1 MGISKPHGI
10 ADCGICTKPKISRVK
25 YSNLLLQFIGL
36 FFIVFLIGCSQELQ
50 TSNANEYVYV
60 GTFPDDENEGLHVFQ
75 FDRITGDLAE
85 VQTVSHRDG
94 PNFQAIHPNNQTL
107 YSVSDDPFSDEEP
120 YGTLSAYRI
129 DADTGKLELLNEQS
143 VLGRG
148 TAHVSVDPL
157 GDFVYVSNY
166 SEGNVVV
173 YRVNE
178 DGSVSEAADNVQHEG
193 SSINEQRQQAPH
205 VHSAI
210 PSPDGRFIYVS
221 DLGIDQIKI
230 YKMDRE
236 TGELEAAEVPYF
248 NNEPGSGP
256 RHFTIHQNGEFAY
269 SVEELSVTVA
279 VLKVDPENGSLDQI
293 QRLSL
298 LPEGVD
304 RQDSMSGADIH
315 ISPDGQF
322 LYASVRGEDQIA
334 IYSINEESGE
344 LSVVGHESTVGS
356 HPRNFMIDEKGEFLL
371 VANRDNDHVVVFR
384 RDQESGELDFTGIEA
399 NVPKA
404 VCVTQFVP

>member
-1 MGISKPHGI
+1 MLYSQIMEKV
-10 ADCGICTKPKISRVK
+10 T
-25 YSNLLLQFIGL
+25 YSNGAVLFLSLLTGI
-36 FFIVFLIGCSQELQ
+36 FLMSCSQELQ
-50 TSNANEYVYV
+50 TADTNEFIYV
-60 GTFPDDENEGLHVFQ
+60 GTFPDDENDGLHVFQ
-75 FDRITGDLAE
+75 FDRITGGLTE
-85 VQTVSHRDG
+85 VQTVSHRAG
-94 PNFQAIHPNNQTL
+94 PNFQAIHPSNQTL
-107 YSVSDDPFSDEEP
+107 YSVSDDPFSDEEA

-178 DGSVSEAADNVQHEG
+178 DGSVSEAVDSVQHEG
-193 SSINEQRQQAPH
+193 SSVNEQRQQAPH

-230 YKMDRE
+230 YKVDRE
-236 TGELEAAEVPYF
+236 TGEISAAEVPFYE
-248 NNEPGSGP
+248 NEPGSGP

-269 SVEELSVTVA
+269 SVEELSVTVSA
-279 VLKVDPENGSLDQI
+279 LKIDPDNGSLEQV

-298 LPEGVD
+298 LPED
-304 RQDSMSGADIH
+304 TEREDSMSGADIH
-315 ISPDGQF
+315 ISPDGRF
-322 LYASVRGEDQIA
+322 LYASVRGENLIT
-334 IYSINEESGE
+334 IYSINEETGE
-344 LSVVGHESTVGS
+344 LSVLGHESTVGS
-356 HPRNFMIDEKGEFLL
+356 HPRNFMMDERGEFLL

-384 RDQESGELDFTGIEA
+384 RDQETGELSFTGVEA
-399 NVPKA
+399 NIPKA
-404 VCVTQFVP
+404 VCVTQLVPE

>member
-1 MGISKPHGI
+1 MEKV
-10 ADCGICTKPKISRVK
+10 T
-25 YSNLLLQFIGL
+25 YSNAAVLFLSLLTGIILMS
-36 FFIVFLIGCSQELQ
+36 CSQELQ
-50 TSNANEYVYV
+50 TADSSEFVYV
-60 GTFPDDENEGLHVFQ
+60 GTFPDDENDGLHVFQ
-75 FDRITGDLAE
+75 FDRITGDLTE
-85 VQTVSHRDG
+85 VQTVSHREG

-178 DGSVSEAADNVQHEG
+178 DGSVSEAVDNVQHEG
-193 SSINEQRQQAPH
+193 SSVNEQRQQGPH

-230 YKMDRE
+230 YEVDRE
-236 TGELEAAEVPYF
+236 TGELSSAEEPF
-248 NNEPGSGP
+248 FGNEPGSGP
-256 RHFTIHQNGEFAY
+256 RHFTIHENGRFAY
-269 SVEELSVTVA
+269 SVEELSVTVSA
-279 VLKVDPENGSLDQI
+279 LKVDPDNGSLEQV

-298 LPEGVD
+298 LPGDIERED
-304 RQDSMSGADIH
+304 TMSGADIH
-315 ISPDGQF
+315 ISPDGRF
-322 LYASVRGEDQIA
+322 LYASVRGENLIA
-334 IYSINEESGE
+334 IYSINEENGE

-384 RDQESGELDFTGIEA
+384 RDQESGELNFTGNEVS
-399 NVPKA
+399 VPKA
-404 VCVTQFVP
+404 VCITQFVP

>member
-1 MGISKPHGI
+1 MLYSQIMEKV
-10 ADCGICTKPKISRVK
+10 T
-25 YSNLLLQFIGL
+25 YSNAAVLFLSLLTGIILMS
-36 FFIVFLIGCSQELQ
+36 CSQELQ
-50 TSNANEYVYV
+50 TADSSEFVYV
-60 GTFPDDENEGLHVFQ
+60 GTFPDDENDGLHVFQ
-75 FDRITGDLAE
+75 FDRITGDLTE
-85 VQTVSHRDG
+85 VQTVSHREG

-178 DGSVSEAADNVQHEG
+178 DGSVSEAVDNVQHEG
-193 SSINEQRQQAPH
+193 SSVNEQRQQGPH

-230 YKMDRE
+230 YEVDRE
-236 TGELEAAEVPYF
+236 TGELSSAEEPF
-248 NNEPGSGP
+248 FGNEPGSGP
-256 RHFTIHQNGEFAY
+256 RHFTIHENGRFAY
-269 SVEELSVTVA
+269 SVEELSVTVSA
-279 VLKVDPENGSLDQI
+279 LKVDPDNGSLEQV

-298 LPEGVD
+298 LPGDIERED
-304 RQDSMSGADIH
+304 TMSGADIH
-315 ISPDGQF
+315 ISPDGRF
-322 LYASVRGEDQIA
+322 LYASVRGENLIA
-334 IYSINEESGE
+334 IYSINEENGE

-384 RDQESGELDFTGIEA
+384 RDQESGELNFTGNEVS
-399 NVPKA
+399 VPKA
-404 VCVTQFVP
+404 VCITQFVP